1 MSYAII
7 LVHGK
12 QFRVSEGDV
21 VRVPSF
27 TADAGSTVHF
37 DVMARSHGDGI
48 EIGTPLV
55 DGAAVTGTVVEH
67 GRERKVIVFKKKR
80 KKQYKRTHGHR
91 QNFTAVRIDSIGGAG
106 DHPADT
112 TAPAAE

>member
-12 QFRVSEGDV
+12 QFRVSKGDV

-27 TADAGSTVHF
+27 TADPGSTVHF
-37 DVMARSHGDGI
+37 DVMARSQGDGI
-48 EIGTPLV
+48 DIGTPLV
-55 DGAAVTGTVVEH
+55 DGAAVTGTVVQH
-67 GRERKVIVFKKKR
+67 GRERKIIVFKKKR

-91 QNFTAVRIDSIGGAG
+91 QNFTAVRIDSIGGTGGHSAESS
-106 DHPADT
+106 
-112 TAPAAE
+112 APAAE